1 MNVQER
7 GGRKTDQVMK
17 KVYTHT
23 FPKEREAAD
32 NIIDGYF
39 ENLMQHEMQHGKKKA
54 PVKTGV

>member
-39 ENLMQHEMQHGKKKA
+39 ENLMQHEMQHGKKR
-54 PVKTGV
+54 PL